1 MDESLDKKIDLKDKI
16 KSFFEKNKLK
26 LIIFL
31 FFVLASFLL
40 IFLFNEN
47 QKKKNILLSEKF
59 VKARLL
65 LSSGDKEK
73 ATEYYDEIIL
83 SKNKFYSL
91 LALNTMLEKNLE
103 TDKEKILNYFA
114 IIEKTDI
121 TENSLDLILF
131 KKALYLMD
139 NSEKKSGIEIL
150 KKLIEKNSNLKSI
163 AEEIILE

>member
-31 FFVLASFLL
+31 FFLLASFLL

-91 LALNTMLEKNLE
+91 LALNTILEKNLE
-103 TDKEKILNYFA
+103 TDKEKI
-114 IIEKTDI
+114 
-121 TENSLDLILF
+121 
-131 KKALYLMD
+131 
-139 NSEKKSGIEIL
+139 
-150 KKLIEKNSNLKSI
+150 
-163 AEEIILE
+163 

>member
-16 KSFFEKNKLK
+16 KSFFEKNKFK
-26 LIIFL
+26 LVIFL
-31 FFVLASFLL
+31 FFLLAAFLL

-47 QKKKNILLSEKF
+47 QKRKNILLSEKF

-83 SKNKFYSL
+83 SKNKFYSI
-91 LALNTMLEKNLE
+91 LALNTILEENLD
-103 TDKEKILNYFA
+103 TDKEKILTYFS
-114 IIEKTDI
+114 IIEKIDI
-121 TENSLDLILF
+121 TENSLDLIRF

-139 NSEKKSGIEIL
+139 NSEKKNGIEIL

-163 AEEIILE
+163 AEEVILE

>member
-16 KSFFEKNKLK
+16 KSFFEKNKFK
-26 LIIFL
+26 LVIFL
-31 FFVLASFLL
+31 FFLLAAFLL

-47 QKKKNILLSEKF
+47 QKRKNILLSEKF

-83 SKNKFYSL
+83 SKNKFYSI
-91 LALNTMLEKNLE
+91 LALNTILEENLE
-103 TDKEKILNYFA
+103 TDKEKILTYFA
-114 IIEKTDI
+114 IIEKIDI
-121 TENSLDLILF
+121 TENSLDLIRF

-139 NSEKKSGIEIL
+139 NSEKKNGIEIL

-163 AEEIILE
+163 AEEVILE

>member
-31 FFVLASFLL
+31 FFLLATFLL

-47 QKKKNILLSEKF
+47 QKRKNILLSEKF
-59 VKARLL
+59 IKAGLL
-65 LSSGDKEK
+65 LSAGDKEK

-91 LALNTMLEKNLE
+91 LALNTILEKNLE
-103 TDKEKILNYFA
+103 SEKKKILTYFA
-114 IIEKTDI
+114 IIEKIDI
-121 TENSLDLILF
+121 TENSLDLIHF

-139 NSEKKSGIEIL
+139 NSEKKNGIEIL

-163 AEEIILE
+163 AEEVILE

>member
-16 KSFFEKNKLK
+16 KSFFEKNKFK
-26 LIIFL
+26 LVIFL
-31 FFVLASFLL
+31 FFLLAAFLL

-47 QKKKNILLSEKF
+47 QKRKNILLSEKF

-83 SKNKFYSL
+83 SKNKFYSI
-91 LALNTMLEKNLE
+91 LALNTILEENLE
-103 TDKEKILNYFA
+103 SDKEKILTYFA
-114 IIEKTDI
+114 IIEKIDI
-121 TENSLDLILF
+121 TENSLDLIRF

-139 NSEKKSGIEIL
+139 NSEKKNGIEIL

-163 AEEIILE
+163 AEEVILE